1 MVKLVIW
8 MCSQKLKSWSDSN
21 YDTLT
26 IINFSLH
33 AWINVLTSR
42 PKLFY
47 LYYKDQKNGHEY
59 KLLITYSLFLLV
71 FHFNNSKI
79 PPELGRTCKD
89 RYQNTSGQI
98 LVRDMNLKSGKST
111 TNRLYYYSVLL
122 TSKTHTYQKFFKLP

>member
-1 MVKLVIW
+1 MVKLLIW
-8 MCSQKLKSWSDSN
+8 MCSQKFKSWTDPN
-21 YDTLT
+21 YHTLT

-71 FHFNNSKI
+71 FHLTNSKI

-89 RYQNTSGQI
+89 KYPNISGQI
-98 LVRDMNLKSGKST
+98 LVRDVNFKKVVNQQQIDCITIQYFWRLK
-111 TNRLYYYSVLL
+111 L
-122 TSKTHTYQKFFKLP
+122 THIRNFKLP